1 MANSPVQKSY
11 LSTADVSRLFG
22 VTETTV
28 KRWAD
33 EGTLRCQKTPGGHRK
48 FEIRQVVEFAE
59 THDFD
64 PVGALEFCDD
74 DDAGLRIQAAVLER
88 SYPILVDA
96 YIRRALI
103 PGAGRLFSFLTY
115 LYQHRIQLWEIHDH
129 IIRPAMQQIGERWA
143 RGELCI
149 SQEHEASYGTLDAL
163 ARLQCQIRIKPPGGG
178 SVVCATLG
186 DDLHEIGLR
195 CAAYLFAS
203 EGWETH
209 YLGSRIPA
217 QSVQK
222 AIARWKPHIVCLSA
236 THGDPSRFRD
246 SLCMIAGAAS
256 DVGAAVLAGGGLA
269 PAIEETARG
278 VDASRNSSKSLLCF
292 ISGHGRP
299 RPACDSGK
307 VTSAPHN

>member
-33 EGTLRCQKTPGGHRK
+33 EGTLKCQKTPGGHRK
-48 FEIRQVVEFAE
+48 FEIRHVVEFAE
-59 THDFD
+59 TNDFE
-64 PVGALEFCDD
+64 PAGALAFADD
-74 DDAGLRIQAAVLER
+74 DGLTLNIQTAVLER
-88 SYPILVDA
+88 SYPILVEA
-96 YIRRALI
+96 YIRRALA
-103 PGAGRLFSFLTY
+103 PGAERLSSFLSY

-129 IIRPAMQQIGERWA
+129 IIRPAMQELGDRWT

-149 SQEHEASYGTLDAL
+149 SQEHEASYSTLEAL
-163 ARLQCQIRIKPPGGG
+163 ARLQCQIRIKPPGGQ

-203 EGWETH
+203 EGWETY

-217 QSVQK
+217 QAVTK
-222 AIARWKPHIVCLSA
+222 AIARWNPRVVCVSA
-236 THGDPSRFRD
+236 THGEPSRLRE
-246 SLCMIAGAAS
+246 SLSVIAGAAA

-269 PAIEETARG
+269 PALGESVGGID
-278 VDASRNSSKSLLCF
+278 VSRNSSKNLLCY
-292 ISGHGRP
+292 IAGHGRARPGCESGDEPPAP
-299 RPACDSGK
+299 RQ
-307 VTSAPHN
+307 